1 MGKKANKPN
10 VDKVV
15 ERVNKEFEKTS
26 KRIEKLIDDALKQFD
41 GLQGQVQEPVKKLLK
56 EVDELRD
63 REVKRFTDE
72 FDRRM
77 DEFHE
82 LQSNVMERLGISSG
96 KSESSGKKKATS
108 KSAKAKKTA
117 AKKPAAKK
125 TTAKKPAAKKPA
137 AAAKKPAATKT
148 PAAASKAPDSSDLTR
163 IKGIGPA
170 TAKKMKE
177 AGITSISQVANPSD
191 ADQEKLAAFSTVKG
205 FSTFSTEAKKVV

>member
-15 ERVNKEFEKTS
+15 ERVNKEFDKTS

-41 GLQGQVQEPVKKLLK
+41 GIQGQIQEPVKKLLK
-56 EVDELRD
+56 EIDELRD

-82 LQSNVMERLGISSG
+82 LQNNVMERLGISSG
-96 KSESSGKKKATS
+96 SGKKKATG
-108 KSAKAKKTA
+108 KSAAKKTA
-117 AKKPAAKK
+117 TKKPAAKK
-125 TTAKKPAAKKPA
+125 TAVKKPAAKKPAAKKPA
-137 AAAKKPAATKT
+137 AAAKKPAAPKK
-148 PAAASKAPDSSDLTR
+148 PKAAAKAPDSGDLTR

-170 TAKKMKE
+170 TAKKMKD
-177 AGITSISQVANPSD
+177 AGITSISQIADPSA
-191 ADQEKLAAFSTVKG
+191 ADQEKLAAFSNVKG
-205 FSTFSTEAKKVV
+205 FSTLSAEAKKLV